1 MVALVLVYQTLL
13 VVTENQVADLEFTL
27 VAVEQQVQVLQM

>member
-1 MVALVLVYQTLL
+1 VALVLVYQTLL

-27 VAVEQQVQVLQM
+27 VAVEEQVQVLQV